1 MLKTSVS
8 ECPAELEMYT
18 LLDKFLALLGRL
30 EHLFELVI
38 DTYHC
43 KYRAS
48 NLIRC
53 QAFDVNALMPNIE
66 IEMMWYY

>member
-8 ECPAELEMYT
+8 ESAAELEMYT

-38 DTYHC
+38 DTY
-43 KYRAS
+43 
-48 NLIRC
+48 L
-53 QAFDVNALMPNIE
+53 
-66 IEMMWYY
+66 